1 MVINSKRVEVLLRYA
16 MMTSTIKENMGE
28 MEIHF
33 QLSLS
38 DADSAPMLQGYID
51 LASPD
56 EDKIV
61 DWKTNLV
68 RYDVR
73 DNHPL
78 GLYAWGVGQLKNR
91 TRVEGKQLHSRSSE
105 KCD

>member
-1 MVINSKRVEVLLRYA
+1 MIYNYTEHNDILLTPKISKKINALVK
-16 MMTSTIKENMGE
+16 TSNINIFLKEIKKIN
-28 MEIHF
+28 
-33 QLSLS
+33 
-38 DADSAPMLQGYID
+38 
-51 LASPD
+51 PD